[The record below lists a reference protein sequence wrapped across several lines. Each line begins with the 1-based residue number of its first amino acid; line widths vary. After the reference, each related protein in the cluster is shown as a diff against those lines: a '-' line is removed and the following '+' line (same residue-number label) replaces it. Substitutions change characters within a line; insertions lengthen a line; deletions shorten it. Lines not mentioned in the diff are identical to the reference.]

1 MFSPSLHFGID
12 ADLQL
17 WAEMT
22 KSTELVVISRNVTG
36 DIVSE
41 WSLVRQLLSGW

>member
-1 MFSPSLHFGID
+1 MFLPSLHFGSD

-36 DIVSE
+36 SGGSE
-41 WSLVRQLLSGW
+41 WSLVRQLFSGW